1 MYFQKTNKMRFVWGI
16 KLWKLDAIL
25 GPININV
32 CKINIADYL
41 LYMNLKKQ
49 WYNILVYLYFYKYF
63 HNEDPV
69 LR

>member
-1 MYFQKTNKMRFVWGI
+1 MQF
-16 KLWKLDAIL
+16 L